1 VGLDNGSLSPDKFL
15 KRGKSHYHEMR
26 FRAVRYAHRALAVV
40 GQDPEEQARVLA
52 TVAMTLGLVGM
63 DYHAVLAELA
73 SLQLIDD
80 KKQQLKRD
88 VETKKF
94 EPPAA
99 LEALRED
106 VCKRMYEIRYPA
118 GRMAMKEGLW
128 RDKLYGA

>member
-1 VGLDNGSLSPDKFL
+1 MNAVDQAKARGAEYVDALNLAAWVNVVGLDNGSLSPDKFL

-63 DYHAVLAELA
+63 DYHAVLAEFA

-80 KKQQLKRD
+80 KKQ
-88 VETKKF
+88 
-94 EPPAA
+94 
-99 LEALRED
+99 
-106 VCKRMYEIRYPA
+106 
-118 GRMAMKEGLW
+118 
-128 RDKLYGA
+128 